1 MTVNSLAETGD
12 RTTREQLLR
21 HLDAEFNK
29 PFTSWDCSYLRG
41 RIVEQSSTLPWDY
54 EETVRGLL
62 SQSQGLLDMGTGDG
76 EFLAALSPLPKDTCA
91 TEGWAPNIPI
101 ARRKLKPLGVTVTA
115 ITEKDIRLP
124 LNDAR
129 FDLIIN
135 RHGTYTPFEV
145 HRLLKPGGIFV
156 TQQIGEKDNVELN
169 ALLGVTDMFKTHRN
183 WNLEVATLELQK
195 AGFRVIEMNEAFLE
209 TKFHDVGAVVLY
221 LKAHPCQI
229 EEFSVEKYS
238 EQLVA
243 LHKRIQENE
252 SVSFQS
258 HRFFIMATKP

>member
-1 MTVNSLAETGD
+1 MCSEYNISSYFAYIV
-12 RTTREQLLR
+12 
-21 HLDAEFNK
+21 HLFLS
-29 PFTSWDCSYLRG
+29 F
-41 RIVEQSSTLPWDY
+41 RI
-54 EETVRGLL
+54 
-62 SQSQGLLDMGTGDG
+62 
-76 EFLAALSPLPKDTCA
+76 A
-91 TEGWAPNIPI
+91 
-101 ARRKLKPLGVTVTA
+101 A
-115 ITEKDIRLP
+115 ITDKDIRLP

-145 HRLLKPGGIFV
+145 YRLLKPGGIFV

-169 ALLGVTDMFKTHRN
+169 ALLGVPDMFKTHRK
-183 WNLEVATLELQK
+183 WNLEVATLELEK
-195 AGFRVIEMNEAFLE
+195 AGFHIIDMNEAFLE

-243 LHKRIQENE
+243 LHKTIEENK